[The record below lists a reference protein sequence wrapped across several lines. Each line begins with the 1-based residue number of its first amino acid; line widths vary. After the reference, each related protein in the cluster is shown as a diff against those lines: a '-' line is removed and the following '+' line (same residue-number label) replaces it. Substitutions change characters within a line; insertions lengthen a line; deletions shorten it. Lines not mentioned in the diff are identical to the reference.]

1 MAGSA
6 AAQYHFPVSTEASFG
21 FRVGHGG
28 TYTTRSGAAIDVV
41 LGYRLRDTP
50 AGTLIGAFNLG
61 VQSPV
66 TTSGPGILL
75 PNGEE
80 APIFPMFFS
89 GGALLGIQRGSART
103 ASARILAGP
112 TYYLPLGSLHDA
124 GGALGGY
131 RAERMFPRRH
141 GCTPPWS
148 HRCGIPCCRVFAAM
162 HLELHRSGWGFGFS
176 SALAG
181 HQTQHGSR
189 PVAHHAEP

>member
-1 MAGSA
+1 MKRPSFVLGFAFTCGILLPGSA

-66 TTSGPGILL
+66 TSSGPGILL

-80 APIFPMFFS
+80 APDFPIFFS
-89 GGALLGIQRGSART
+89 GGALLGMQRGSART

-112 TYYLPLGSLHDA
+112 TYYQALGSNH
-124 GGALGGY
+124 GGAVGLQG
-131 RAERMFPRRH
+131 RVDVS
-141 GCTPPWS
+141 TPPWMHTAVVAS
-148 HRCGIPCCRVFAAM
+148 LRHSVLPSFRGDALGIT
-162 HLELHRSGWGFGFS
+162 SFG
-176 SALAG
+176 LG
-181 HQTQHGSR
+181 LRIQ
-189 PVAHHAEP
+189 

>member
-1 MAGSA
+1 MHRFLVLCLALVSGTMLAGSA

-66 TTSGPGILL
+66 TSDLVCIPVGPIA
-75 PNGEE
+75 NGEC
-80 APIFPMFFS
+80 APNFPIFFS
-89 GGALLGIQRGSART
+89 GGALLGVQRGSART

-112 TYYLPLGSLHDA
+112 TYYLPLGSDHDA
-124 GGALGGY
+124 GGALGLQG
-131 RAERMFPRRH
+131 RVDVS
-141 GCTPPWS
+141 TPPWMHTAVVAS
-148 HRCGIPCCRVFAAM
+148 LRHSVLPSFRGDPLGIT
-162 HLELHRSGWGFGFS
+162 SFG
-176 SALAG
+176 LG
-181 HQTQHGSR
+181 LRIQ
-189 PVAHHAEP
+189 

>member
-1 MAGSA
+1 MHRFLVFCLAVVSGTVLPGSA

-66 TTSGPGILL
+66 TSDLVCIPVGPIA
-75 PNGEE
+75 NGEC
-80 APIFPMFFS
+80 APNFPIFFS
-89 GGALLGIQRGSART
+89 GGALLGVQRGSART

-124 GGALGGY
+124 GGALGLQG
-131 RAERMFPRRH
+131 RVDVS
-141 GCTPPWS
+141 TPPWMHTAVVAS
-148 HRCGIPCCRVFAAM
+148 LRHSVLPSFRGDALGIT
-162 HLELHRSGWGFGFS
+162 SFG
-176 SALAG
+176 LG
-181 HQTQHGSR
+181 LRIQ
-189 PVAHHAEP
+189 